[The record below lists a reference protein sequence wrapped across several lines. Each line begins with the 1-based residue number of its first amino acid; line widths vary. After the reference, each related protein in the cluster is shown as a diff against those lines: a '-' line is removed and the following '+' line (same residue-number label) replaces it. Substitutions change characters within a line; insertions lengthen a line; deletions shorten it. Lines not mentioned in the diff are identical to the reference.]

1 MNAIPFPLPD
11 ASIVARREV
20 IIAALSKLVAPDCL
34 ITSEDERR
42 AFDTDA
48 LTAYR
53 RLPLAGSVI
62 ACSNCLGWP
71 WSVIWVGR
79 AGAEA
84 GSAGHHRQ
92 SSRQRDRCRGAPGAA
107 RHRCGASAPHAAG

>member
-1 MNAIPFPLPD
+1 MVIKRPDMNAIPFPLPD

-48 LTAYR
+48 LTAY
-53 RLPLAGSVI
+53 
-62 ACSNCLGWP
+62 CLLYT
-71 WSVIWVGR
+71 
-79 AGAEA
+79 
-84 GSAGHHRQ
+84 
-92 SSRQRDRCRGAPGAA
+92 SRCV
-107 RHRCGASAPHAAG
+107 